1 MPLLSIAGHH
11 SDVSDPTLLE
21 WIVDKF
27 TDIVNVAPL
36 VVVIVIAVIV
46 VAMPIAIPTLAL
58 RARRAS

>member
-46 VAMPIAIPTLAL
+46 VAMPIAILTLAL